1 MSSEQSI
8 TIVIAGTQYPLKAAT
23 PEIERMM
30 RIAAETV
37 NTKLAAYDAK
47 YPCKSTA
54 DKLAFVALNETVSRL
69 ACQKK
74 YDEAEF
80 ESKKLLEEVE
90 TYLNNIEE

>member
-8 TIVIAGTQYPLKAAT
+8 TIVIAGTQYPLKAAS
-23 PEIERMM
+23 PEVERLM

-47 YPCKSTA
+47 YPNKSTA

-69 ACQKK
+69 VCQKHL
-74 YDEAEF
+74 DEASS
-80 ESKKLLEEVE
+80 ESAKLQDEIE
-90 TYLNNIEE
+90 TYLKNIDE

>member
-47 YPCKSTA
+47 YPSKSA